1 MFAPRQFAEPPSP
14 VFKHVTSDYMV
25 AGSSPAGCMP
35 QSEALMSNP
44 INARNFTCALL
55 VFFYDS
61 DGRRVVS
68 YNGDTVRIPL
78 GSLEFKKRRCLI
90 PADISTSGRRFR
102 AARFPM
108 QLGRKTSRR
117 LCLPGMGRVG
127 KIRRQRVVAQLDDH
141 YRRSQRTPRPGAP
154 PDARNPP

>member
-14 VFKHVTSDYMV
+14 VFKHVTSDCMV

-35 QSEALMSNP
+35 QSEALMSSP

-90 PADISTSGRRFR
+90 PADISTSGRR
-102 AARFPM
+102 
-108 QLGRKTSRR
+108 
-117 LCLPGMGRVG
+117 
-127 KIRRQRVVAQLDDH
+127 
-141 YRRSQRTPRPGAP
+141 
-154 PDARNPP
+154 